1 MIQEI
6 HDLLKFLI
14 DLAVYHSASLS
25 EISLRE
31 GLSQETVKKI
41 SEILI
46 QHQLIEKDDQLY
58 KLNKSDKDYI
68 ISDVIKEVFHSFM
81 NIKCL
86 KGENNC
92 SQFETCSLNCF
103 WYGMEKAVLEYV
115 DEYTLEDLK
124 KGYCFN

>member
-14 DLAVYHSASLS
+14 DLALYHSATLT
-25 EISLRE
+25 EISSRE
-31 GLSQETVKKI
+31 ELALENVEKI

-46 QHQLIEKDDQLY
+46 QHQLIEKDNQFY
-58 KLNKSDKDYI
+58 KLNKPDKDYV
-68 ISDVIKEVFHSFM
+68 ISEVIKEVFYSFI

-86 KGENNC
+86 KGNDCC
-92 SQFETCSLNCF
+92 SQFDNCSMNCF
-103 WYGMEKAVLEYV
+103 WYGMEKAIFEYV